1 MNILIESTSCT
12 TTHPS
17 PSEI

>member
-1 MNILIESTSCT
+1 MNIWSENTSCT